1 MPGFEKSISTLEFDK
16 IRELLAAKAMTDGAK
31 HMALTLVPETR
42 PDRIRI
48 LQKNTSDAKALSAV
62 KGAPSFSSV
71 KDVSDAL
78 DRADKGATL
87 SARELLDIAGLL
99 RCARTLT
106 DYASGPNTAAG
117 SLGPIFSRLI
127 VDKKSED
134 RIAKAIISEDEIADE
149 ASPELAEIRRKIRA
163 ANNRVRDSLQSFI
176 SGSRSKYLQEN
187 IITSRNGR
195 FVIPVKV
202 EYKNE
207 IKGLVHDTSS
217 SGATLFIEPISV
229 VEANNEI
236 RVLANNEQKEIER
249 ILASL
254 SAMCAAISDT
264 LSLNFDNINLLA
276 FIFAKSE
283 LSYKM
288 NAAEPEITEKR
299 SVNLIR
305 ARHPLIDADKV
316 VPINVS
322 LGGDF
327 DTLVITG
334 PNTGGKTVT
343 LKTLGLFSLMAQ
355 AGLHLPCGEGSH
367 ICIFDQIFADIGDE
381 QSIEQSLSTFSSH
394 MVNIVGITKEVTP
407 SSLVLFDELGA
418 GTDPVEGAALAVS
431 ILEYVRER
439 GALCAATTHYA
450 ELKMYALENDGVQN
464 ASCEFDVNTLR
475 PTYRLVIGAPGK
487 SNAFAISS
495 KLGISEAIIDRA
507 AMLVSSENKH
517 FEDIIGK
524 LEESRLEM
532 DKNRAEA
539 EKMRA
544 ELEVFKRDK
553 EAEIQ
558 AKLDEA
564 EKQLSRAQTQA
575 AGIIRS
581 ARASSD
587 YILGQLEEVKR
598 HRESE
603 KLAEKLESAR
613 SDIRRKLREAGNEAD
628 PVIERKLEGYVLPRP
643 LKIGDKVH
651 LVDIN
656 KSATVTEISDRDGK
670 ITVKAGILTLRTN
683 ISNVMLEE
691 ENGKAAKD
699 VKKAK
704 AYAKYNTAVRSNFTD
719 ELDIRGQLGDD
730 GCFMIDKY
738 FDEAKIAGIH
748 TVRIIHGKGTGA
760 LRAAVWAFLKK
771 DSRVKEFRLGRYG
784 EGDLGVTVVELK

>member
-1 MPGFEKSISTLEFDK
+1 MPGFERSITTLEFDK
-16 IRELLAAKAMTDGAK
+16 VRELLSHHAMTEGAK
-31 HMALTLVPETR
+31 GMALKLEPETR
-42 PDRIRI
+42 IDKIRI
-48 LQKNTSDAKALSAV
+48 LQKQTSDAKNVSASKGVPSFSAV
-62 KGAPSFSSV
+62 K
-71 KDVSDAL
+71 DVRDAL
-78 DRADKGATL
+78 ERADKGATL

-106 DYASGPNTAAG
+106 DYANGQNTNVG
-117 SLGPIFSRLI
+117 SLAPIFSRLI
-127 VDKKSED
+127 VDRKAEE
-134 RIAKAIISEDEIADE
+134 RISKAIISEDEIADE
-149 ASPELAEIRRKIRA
+149 ASPELADIRRKIRA
-163 ANNRVRDSLQSFI
+163 ANNKVRDSLQSFI
-176 SGSRSKYLQEN
+176 TGARSKYLQEN

-217 SGATLFIEPISV
+217 SGATLFVEPISV

-236 RVLANNEQKEIER
+236 RVLTGNEQKEIER

-254 SAMCAAISDT
+254 SSMCAGISDT
-264 LSLNFDNINLLA
+264 LALNFDNINLLA

-283 LSYKM
+283 LSYKL
-288 NAAEPEITEKR
+288 NAVEPEVNDKR
-299 SVNLIR
+299 NINLIK
-305 ARHPLIDADKV
+305 ARHPLIDKDKI
-316 VPINVS
+316 VPINVT
-322 LGGDF
+322 LGDGF

-355 AGLHLPCGEGSH
+355 SGLHIPCSEGS
-367 ICIFDQIFADIGDE
+367 CVCVFDRIFADIGDE

-394 MVNIVGITKEVTP
+394 MVNIVGITNEVTP

-418 GTDPVEGAALAVS
+418 GTDPIEGAALAVS
-431 ILEYVRER
+431 ILEHIRER

-450 ELKMYALENDGVQN
+450 ELKMYALENEGVRN

-475 PTYRLVIGAPGK
+475 PTYRLIIGAPGR

-495 KLGISEAIIDRA
+495 KLGISDAIIERA
-507 AMLVSSENKH
+507 SMLVSSENKH

-532 DKNRAEA
+532 DKNRVEA

-544 ELEVFKRDK
+544 EYEVFKSEK
-553 EAEIQ
+553 EAELK

-564 EKQLSRAQTQA
+564 EKQLARAQTQA

-613 SDIRRKLREAGNEAD
+613 ADIRRKLRQAGNEAD
-628 PVIERKLEGYVLPRP
+628 PVIERKLENYVLPRP
-643 LKIGDKVH
+643 LKVGDKVH

-670 ITVKAGILTLRTN
+670 LTVKAGILTLRTN
-683 ISNVMLEE
+683 VSNVMLDEDD
-691 ENGKAAKD
+691 GKGAKD
-699 VKKAK
+699 AKKAK
-704 AYAKYNTAVRSNFTD
+704 AYAKYHTAVRSDFTD

-738 FDEAKIAGIH
+738 FDEAKIAGIR

-760 LRAAVWAFLKK
+760 LRAAVWAYLKK
-771 DSRVKEFRLGRYG
+771 DTRVKEFRLGRYG
-784 EGDLGVTVVELK
+784 EGDMGVTVVELK